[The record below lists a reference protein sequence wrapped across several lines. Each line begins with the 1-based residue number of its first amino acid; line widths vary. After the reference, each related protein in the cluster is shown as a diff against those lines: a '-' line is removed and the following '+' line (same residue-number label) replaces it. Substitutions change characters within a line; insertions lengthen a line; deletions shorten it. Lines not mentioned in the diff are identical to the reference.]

1 VIFSISWLLTLLPR
15 FAATGGA
22 CTPASFSAEFLFFPP
37 WYEFLPGVYDA
48 NGACVPQIVNINDVW
63 LIVLAITDI
72 LLRVV
77 AIAAIAMIVYGGF
90 QFITSNGNPDQASK
104 AQRTLLNAIIGLVI
118 ALAATSLIQLV
129 AGKF

>member
-1 VIFSISWLLTLLPR
+1 VIFSVASLFTLLTR
-15 FAATGGA
+15 FAAAGGA
-22 CTPASFSAEFLFFPP
+22 CTPASFSSEFLFFPP
-37 WYEFLPGVYDA
+37 WYEFLPGIYDA
-48 NGACVPQIVNINDVW
+48 NGACVPQIININDIW
-63 LIVLAITDI
+63 LIVLAVCDI

-77 AIAAIAMIVYGGF
+77 AIAAIAMMVYGGF

-118 ALAATSLIQLV
+118 ALAASSIIQLI